1 MVAKSGRERSLQRLL
16 DSLRGTEVGRVFGLA
31 KLSSLADF
39 RTHVPLLSLGDHAR
53 RVEPHLGFGLVDAGD
68 PNAASEAGIDWER
81 PAVAE
86 VWRGLLEGHQRAL
99 GGPAVVVQARD
110 LDRSVDRLL
119 GDDLAE
125 LGANVRR
132 IERADDVATLFDQI
146 AAEQPTILALPS
158 AFTVIWLE
166 RHAGKPL
173 DRALPSLALLL
184 ASHDLSRRARAGLPI
199 ESAGWI
205 HRSGRL
211 GLPSPRPP
219 SRSFTLALGSQ
230 LIELLPHRELDHE
243 GQRVLDE
250 QTILPEQA
258 ILGMRYEL
266 VVSSPLGCLRLR
278 TDDHVEV
285 VGFDPPTEL
294 APFPRPR
301 VVRLRPPAA
310 RVTLEGIS
318 LPGPWLTAAVRQAF
332 RPEDPALLAAT
343 VGPDPSALEGVT
355 RGIRVGRART
365 RGSKITS
372 AKVHGDPF
380 VDTELGAS
388 RSGVRM
394 RPQMPRRLLIQVE
407 VQGLG
412 RHQLARRLARAIDDD
427 LRRRSPAYEHLRS
440 ARELKPPQV
449 AIVDPGSFAGAQER
463 RILSLRGRVG
473 VPVVRV
479 VGRERASIFP
489 SSTYGRLG
497 TG

>member
-1 MVAKSGRERSLQRLL
+1 MVAKSGRERSLRRLL
-16 DSLRGTEVGRVFGLA
+16 DSLRGTPVDRAFGLA

-39 RTHVPLLSLGDHAR
+39 RAHVPLLSLGDHAR

-68 PNAASEAGIDWER
+68 SAAAGGAGIDWER
-81 PAVAE
+81 PAVAA
-86 VWRGLLEGHQRAL
+86 VWRGLLKGREQAL
-99 GGPAVVVQARD
+99 RGPAVVLQARE
-110 LDRSVDRLL
+110 LDRSVDRILSE
-119 GDDLAE
+119 DLAF
-125 LGANVRR
+125 LGADVRR

-158 AFTVIWLE
+158 AFTVTWLE
-166 RHAGKPL
+166 RHARKPL

-184 ASHDLSRRARAGLPI
+184 ASHDLSHRARAGLAI

-211 GLPSPRPP
+211 GLPSLRLP
-219 SRSFTLALGSQ
+219 SRCFTLALGSQ

-285 VGFDPPTEL
+285 VGFEPPTEL
-294 APFPRPR
+294 AAFPRPR

-310 RVTLEGIS
+310 RVALEGIS
-318 LPGPWLTAAVRQAF
+318 LPGSWLTAAVRQAF

-343 VGPDPSALEGVT
+343 VGPDPSALEGLS
-355 RGIRVGRART
+355 RR
-365 RGSKITS
+365 
-372 AKVHGDPF
+372 AKVRGAKTRSARQGDHF

-388 RSGVRM
+388 RSGVRT
-394 RPQMPRRLLIQVE
+394 RPQMPRRLLVQVE
-407 VQGLG
+407 LQGLG
-412 RHQLARRLARAIDDD
+412 RPQLGRRLAKAIDDD
-427 LRRRSPAYEHLRS
+427 LRRRSPAYDHLRS
-440 ARELKPPQV
+440 ARELKRPQV

-489 SSTYGRLG
+489 SSTYGRIG
-497 TG
+497 IG

>member
-1 MVAKSGRERSLQRLL
+1 G
-16 DSLRGTEVGRVFGLA
+16 
-31 KLSSLADF
+31 AD
-39 RTHVPLLSLGDHAR
+39 
-53 RVEPHLGFGLVDAGD
+53 
-68 PNAASEAGIDWER
+68 
-81 PAVAE
+81 
-86 VWRGLLEGHQRAL
+86 
-99 GGPAVVVQARD
+99 
-110 LDRSVDRLL
+110 
-119 GDDLAE
+119 
-125 LGANVRR
+125 VRR

-158 AFTVIWLE
+158 AFTVTCLE
-166 RHAGKPL
+166 RHVRRPL

-184 ASHDLSRRARAGLPI
+184 ASHDLSHRARAGLAI

-211 GLPSPRPP
+211 GLPSLRPP
-219 SRSFTLALGSQ
+219 SRCFTLALGSQ

-258 ILGMRYEL
+258 IVGMRYEL

-285 VGFDPPTEL
+285 VGFEPPTEL
-294 APFPRPR
+294 AAFPRPR

-310 RVTLEGIS
+310 RVVLEGIS
-318 LPGPWLTAAVRQAF
+318 LPGSWLTAAVRQAF

-343 VGPDPSALEGVT
+343 VGPDPSALEALS
-355 RGIRVGRART
+355 RGIKVRGAKT
-365 RGSKITS
+365 RPVRG
-372 AKVHGDPF
+372 HGEHF

-388 RSGVRM
+388 RSDMRI
-394 RPQMPRRLLIQVE
+394 RPQMPRRLLVQVE
-407 VQGLG
+407 LQGLG
-412 RHQLARRLARAIDDD
+412 RPQFARRLAKAIDDD

-440 ARELKPPQV
+440 ARELWRPQV

-489 SSTYGRLG
+489 SSTYGRIG
-497 TG
+497 IA